1 MAHNFASKF
10 QEITLVRGK
19 RFMEQSERKDRS
31 FSAFYHA
38 IFKNITTS
46 RIWLTQ

>member
-19 RFMEQSERKDRS
+19 RFMEQSERRGGS
-31 FSAFYHA
+31 YSAFYHA
-38 IFKNITTS
+38 ILKI
-46 RIWLTQ
+46 LLQVAHG